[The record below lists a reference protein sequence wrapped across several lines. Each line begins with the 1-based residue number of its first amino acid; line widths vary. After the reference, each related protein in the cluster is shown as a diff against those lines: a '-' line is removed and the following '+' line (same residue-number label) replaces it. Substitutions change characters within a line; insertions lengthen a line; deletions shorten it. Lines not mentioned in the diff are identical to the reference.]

1 MRAALLQRQA
11 ALAGVALLAALGVLA
26 VGGAGDGPAQ
36 PAGAPPPAAT
46 APEWQ
51 EAQVAVLRPE
61 RIGQTTACGITLAP
75 ETLGVAHA
83 VLPCGVEIVLSANGR
98 EARAQ
103 VIEQGGVGEGVAFE
117 LAPALA
123 QQLGIAGVGAI
134 RWRFAE

>member
-11 ALAGVALLAALGVLA
+11 ALAGVALLAALGVVA
-26 VGGAGDGPAQ
+26 IGGAGDGPAQ
-36 PAGAPPPAAT
+36 PAGEQPPAAT

-51 EAQVAVLRPE
+51 EAQVAVLGPE
-61 RIGQTTACGITLAP
+61 RIGQATACGITLAP

-83 VLPCGVEIVLSANGR
+83 VLPCGVEVVLSANGR

-103 VIEQGGVGEGVAFE
+103 VIEGGVGEGVAFD
-117 LAPALA
+117 LTPALA
-123 QQLGIAGVGAI
+123 QQLGVEGTATI

>member
-11 ALAGVALLAALGVLA
+11 ALAGVTLLAALGVVA

-36 PAGAPPPAAT
+36 PAGTAPPAAP

-51 EAQVAVLRPE
+51 EAQVAVLGPE
-61 RIGQTTACGITLAP
+61 RIGQATACGVTLAP
-75 ETLGVAHA
+75 GSLGVAHA

-103 VIEQGGVGEGVAFE
+103 VIEQRGVGEGVAFE
-117 LAPALA
+117 LTPALA
-123 QQLGIAGVGAI
+123 QQLGIAGAGTI